1 MFHTC
6 CTSHCVPFYYSIMK
20 KESKHIYATEEP
32 PKSMLSNTIQIT
44 FQVAPIIL
52 GTKNVFPTDKLI

>member
-1 MFHTC
+1 MQYEEKSLKHT
-6 CTSHCVPFYYSIMK
+6 
-20 KESKHIYATEEP
+20 YATEEP

-44 FQVAPIIL
+44 FQVASIIL

>member
-1 MFHTC
+1 MR
-6 CTSHCVPFYYSIMK
+6 
-20 KESKHIYATEEP
+20 KELKHIYVTEEP

-52 GTKNVFPTDKLI
+52 GTKNVFPTHKLI

>member
-1 MFHTC
+1 METG
-6 CTSHCVPFYYSIMK
+6 SN
-20 KESKHIYATEEP
+20 IYVAEEP
-32 PKSMLSNTIQIT
+32 LKSTLSNTIQIT